1 MTEALEQALADALA
15 LLRELPRHRHG
26 ERPARARFEQF
37 KASHPGLPCRLLIEA
52 RPGSDDLDYDILLTI
67 AGAGA
72 VALSWHP
79 DHGIPWTA
87 RYADH
92 WAANFVLTINGRSTT
107 IQSALLYL
115 SARLQRRPDLM
126 RDLVDRAL
134 FFAAI
139 EDAPPEIGEAEL
151 EAAVD
156 TFRARQRL
164 YSGAA
169 MQQWLDDM
177 QLTMETLQELVAQSL
192 QLEKFKN
199 TLVADQLRP
208 HFDAHRRDFDRLTVM
223 RLETM
228 MRASARRVAA
238 TWRRSG
244 TCPVL
249 DGRQAPPRD
258 ASGRLETFFACDLPA
273 AFAGAKEGSVIGPVD
288 GGGTFWVGQVL
299 GRHAARYDGA
309 TRERIQD
316 LIIDAWLTGQR
327 SKATIR
333 WHWV

>member
-1 MTEALEQALADALA
+1 MTEAVEQALAEALA

-26 ERPARARFEQF
+26 ERAARARFAQF
-37 KASHPGLPCRLLIEA
+37 KTSHPGLPCRLLIEA
-52 RPGSDDLDYDILLTI
+52 KPGSDDLDYDILLTI
-67 AGAGA
+67 AGAGTA
-72 VALSWHP
+72 ALSWHP

-115 SARLQRRPDLM
+115 SARLQPRPDLM

-134 FFAAI
+134 LFAAI
-139 EDAPPEIGEAEL
+139 EDAPPDIGEAEL

-156 TFRARQRL
+156 TFRMRQRL

-192 QLEKFKN
+192 QLEKFKIA
-199 TLVADQLRP
+199 LVADQMRP

-223 RLETM
+223 RLETKTP
-228 MRASARRVAA
+228 ASARRLAA

-249 DGRQAPPRD
+249 DGKQAPRD
-258 ASGRLETFFACDLPA
+258 ASGRLETLFACDLPA
-273 AFAGAKEGSVIGPVD
+273 AFAGAENGSVIGPVD
-288 GGGTFWVGQVL
+288 DGGTFWVGQVL
-299 GRHAARYDGA
+299 ARQAARYDDP
-309 TRERIQD
+309 TRERIRD
-316 LIIDAWLTGQR
+316 LIIDAWLTAQR
-327 SKATIR
+327 SKATIH